1 MRITSRFQTR
11 SASSIIL
18 KLTLNYN
25 KMFEYSQVTLSGAAP
40 IKINNSRQI
49 PLSRIEQFISNFHE
63 SHRSKYRFNDWREVA
78 ESVRDVQNKHLWLI
92 AVPKKRKLSENSAT
106 SRVDHWYLS
115 IMDRLSST
123 RIAWIACTIIVIVN
137 YTGTALIWGSE
148 LDFRVIRHVG
158 NWI

>member
-25 KMFEYSQVTLSGAAP
+25 KMFEYSQMTLSGAAP

-63 SHRSKYRFNDWREVA
+63 SHRSKYRFNDWTE
-78 ESVRDVQNKHLWLI
+78 EKWQNRWETCKTNI
-92 AVPKKRKLSENSAT
+92 SAVPKKKGNYRKIQRPA
-106 SRVDHWYLS
+106 
-115 IMDRLSST
+115 
-123 RIAWIACTIIVIVN
+123 
-137 YTGTALIWGSE
+137 ALIIDIYP
-148 LDFRVIRHVG
+148 L
-158 NWI
+158 WIVSPPHESLESRAR